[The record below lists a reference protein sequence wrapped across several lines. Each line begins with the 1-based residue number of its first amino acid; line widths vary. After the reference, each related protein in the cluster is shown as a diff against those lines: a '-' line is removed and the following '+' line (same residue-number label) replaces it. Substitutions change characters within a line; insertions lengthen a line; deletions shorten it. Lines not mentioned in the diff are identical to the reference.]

1 MYADPH
7 PNSYRTVWIDGEL
20 DGEPAAFSL
29 EPVDRRLSRQAR
41 RNPATR
47 WALEA
52 LDELAEESTN
62 FPELADLSGI
72 RTVLNELW
80 AEPEANPELIGLL
93 PREDVRLKVI
103 EISINETYD
112 SLVTKTVY
120 EIPLAG
126 AD

>member
-20 DGEPAAFSL
+20 DGEPTAFSL
-29 EPVDRRLSRQAR
+29 EPVDRRLSREAR
-41 RNPATR
+41 RNPETR

-62 FPELADLSGI
+62 FPELADLNGI
-72 RTVLNELW
+72 RAVLNELW